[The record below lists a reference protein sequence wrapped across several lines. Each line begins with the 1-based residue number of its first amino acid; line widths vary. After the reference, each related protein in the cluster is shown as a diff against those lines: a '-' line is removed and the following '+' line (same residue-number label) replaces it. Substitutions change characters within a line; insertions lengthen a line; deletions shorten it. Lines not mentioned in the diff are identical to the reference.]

1 MRTRVGG
8 AAVSAAGLF
17 LCAPAHAAP
26 TVTGAKATAPQA
38 TDAVKRVAEVDSD
51 DDGAACTRARRRLWV
66 EGEGWVVRRITTC
79 R

>member
-1 MRTRVGG
+1 MFTRVVGS
-8 AAVSAAGLF
+8 AVIAAGLL
-17 LCAPAHAAP
+17 LCAPALAAP
-26 TVTGAKATAPQA
+26 TATGVKAAVPQT